1 MKRISFLFFFFS
13 MVFFSCILPTENNN
27 MNNNLSR
34 ESLFSDTL
42 NGKAV
47 KLYMLK
53 NKQGMSVEFSNYGA
67 TVLSINVPDR
77 DGKVENLVL
86 GYDNI
91 GGYYAGKSYFGS
103 IVGRF
108 ANRIAN
114 GKFIID
120 GVEYTAP
127 LNNGKNTLHGGV
139 NSIDKQVWDAKQ
151 TDSSIAFSIII
162 PDGENGYPGEVNL
175 TVTYTLNE
183 NNEIVIDYNATTTKT
198 TILNVSNHTYFNLSG
213 DPSQTILEHML
224 QLYASRFTPVD
235 STLIPTGELKEV
247 SNTAFDFTTTKQIG
261 RDIEMNEEQIILG
274 KGYDHNFVL
283 NESAESIK
291 PVAIVDE
298 MSSGRRMEVFTTQPG
313 VQFYSGNFLD
323 GSQQGRGTSFQK
335 RSGFCLETQFFPDS
349 PNKPN
354 FPSTILKPGET
365 FTSKTIY
372 RFSTFK

>member
-47 KLYMLK
+47 QLYTLK

-77 DGKVENLVL
+77 DGKVENVVL

-114 GKFIID
+114 GKFTID

-139 NSIDKQVWDAKQ
+139 NSIDKQVWNAKQ
-151 TDSSIAFSIII
+151 NDSSIAFSIII

-198 TILNVSNHTYFNLSG
+198 TILNVSNHTYFNLTG
-213 DPSQTILEHML
+213 DPSRTILEHML

-283 NESAESIK
+283 NESTESIK

-298 MSSGRRMEVFTTQPG
+298 MSSGRRMEVYTTQPG

-323 GSQQGRGTSFQK
+323 GSHQGRGTSFQI

>member
-1 MKRISFLFFFFS
+1 MERILF
-13 MVFFSCILPTENNN
+13 
-27 MNNNLSR
+27 
-34 ESLFSDTL
+34 
-42 NGKAV
+42 
-47 KLYMLK
+47 
-53 NKQGMSVEFSNYGA
+53 
-67 TVLSINVPDR
+67 
-77 DGKVENLVL
+77 
-86 GYDNI
+86 
-91 GGYYAGKSYFGS
+91 
-103 IVGRF
+103 
-108 ANRIAN
+108 
-114 GKFIID
+114 
-120 GVEYTAP
+120 
-127 LNNGKNTLHGGV
+127 
-139 NSIDKQVWDAKQ
+139 
-151 TDSSIAFSIII
+151 IAFSIII

-175 TVTYTLNE
+175 TVAYTLNE
-183 NNEIVIDYNATTTKT
+183 NNEIVIDYNATTTKK

-235 STLIPTGELKEV
+235 STLIPTGELREV
-247 SNTAFDFTTTKQIG
+247 NNTAFDFTTSKQIG

-283 NESAESIK
+283 NESAESLK

-298 MSSGRRMEVFTTQPG
+298 MSSGRRMEVYTTQPG